1 MHRTR
6 DTCSAKQLSLRPAR
20 QQTHRITRVKLVKL
34 ASMNNAII
42 LHGCCEKEEF
52 FDPKIPSQSN
62 QHWFPWIQKQLSM
75 KNIVTQTPEMPE
87 PYDPVYEKWKMVMDQ
102 FSIDLNTLLVGHSC
116 GAGFLLRWAGET
128 KKHLMKLVLVA
139 PWLDLNRKR
148 GEFLDFQIEPVIGQ
162 RTTEMSI
169 LFSSKDKVDGVKES
183 VEILS
188 RTFPKAKLY
197 DFENAGHFSSGE
209 MTRKDFPELLKLIA

>member
-1 MHRTR
+1 MT
-6 DTCSAKQLSLRPAR
+6 
-20 QQTHRITRVKLVKL
+20 
-34 ASMNNAII
+34 NAII

-52 FDPKIPSQSN
+52 FDPKIPSPSN
-62 QHWFPWIQKQLSM
+62 QHWLPWIQKQLSI
-75 KNIVTQTPEMPE
+75 KNIVTQTPEMPA
-87 PYDPVYEKWKMVMDQ
+87 PYHPVYENWKMVMDQ
-102 FSIDLNTLLVGHSC
+102 FSIGPDTLIVGHSC

-128 KKHLMKLVLVA
+128 KKRLKKLVLVA

-148 GEFLDFQIEPVIGQ
+148 GEFLDFRIDPLLDQ

-169 LFSSKDKVDGVKES
+169 LFSSRDKVDGVKQS

-188 RTFPKAKLY
+188 KTFPKANLH

-209 MTRKDFPELLKLIA
+209 MTRKDFPELLKVIA